1 MMRQTLRGVLPLS
14 YSLVLAV
21 TVGSAW
27 AAPPLPPSNGT
38 EPAPQPSLV
47 HKVTAANERQ
57 EMTVN
62 TSRILTL
69 DLKIPQAQVN
79 NPDIL
84 ELTPL
89 APNQIQMFAKKAG
102 VTQVNLWDENQRIY
116 TIDVI
121 VFGDAQELSMV
132 LQSEFPDAALR
143 IRPVANGVLISGYVP
158 EAEQVSSIVK
168 IAEEYYPK
176 VIPHM
181 KVGGVQQVLLH
192 LKVMEVS
199 RTKLRAMGIDFGQF
213 SDGNINTLVR
223 SGISSLIGVPDEGKI
238 PINTA
243 SNLQFGVVDGSNT
256 FFAVMEMM
264 RRDNLMKILSEPT
277 LVTVS
282 GRPAQFLSGGSIPVV
297 TGGGLGIP
305 ANTEYRDYGTQIDF
319 VPIVLGNGKI
329 RLEVRPEVSEVDES
343 RGTDTAPAFRLRR
356 ADTGV
361 ELAAGQ
367 TLAIAGLI
375 QNRTEAE
382 RKGLPWVGELPYV
395 GALFRRVEEHNNE
408 VELLILVTPELVDPM
423 DPDEVPLCGPGM
435 ETTSPNDWE
444 LYMRGYLEVPNCCP
458 TGPAAAGARPAGTP
472 GMPRPVEAA
481 PVPAPLP
488 SAPMPPASQGAA
500 ARKGVPTT
508 AARSSVQNSFN
519 RQNRTSTS
527 SYPSQKALPSFK
539 GPIGYDVVQ

>member
-1 MMRQTLRGVLPLS
+1 MMRQTFRGILPLS
-14 YSLVLAV
+14 YSLIVAMTLSPV
-21 TVGSAW
+21 W
-27 AAPPLPPSNGT
+27 AAPPGTPSVTASRGA
-38 EPAPQPSLV
+38 EGASPQPALL
-47 HKVTAANERQ
+47 HKVTEANERQ

-79 NPDIL
+79 NPEVV

-158 EAEQVSSIVK
+158 EADQVSSIVK

-199 RTKLRAMGIDFGQF
+199 RTKLRAMGIDFAQI
-213 SDGNINTLVR
+213 SNGNMNSLVR
-223 SGISSLIGVPDEGKI
+223 SGVSSLIGVPDEGEL
-238 PINTA
+238 PINTK
-243 SNLQFGVVDGSNT
+243 SNLQFGVVDGSST

-343 RGTDTAPAFRLRR
+343 RSTDTAPAFRLRR

-375 QNRTEAE
+375 QNRTDAE
-382 RKGLPWVGELPYV
+382 RKGLPWVGELPYI
-395 GALFRRVEEHNNE
+395 GALFRRVEEQTNE

-423 DPDEVPLCGPGM
+423 DPEEVPLCGPGM

-444 LYMRGYLEVPNCCP
+444 LFMRGYIEVPNCCP
-458 TGPAAAGARPAGTP
+458 TAGTP
-472 GMPRPVEAA
+472 GPA
-481 PVPAPLP
+481 PGGASPSPAPLP
-488 SAPMPPASQGAA
+488 PTAAPGPAAQ
-500 ARKGVPTT
+500 RPVPVT
-508 AARSSVQNSFN
+508 AARASVQNSFH
-519 RQNRTSTS
+519 RQNRSSTS
-527 SYPSQKALPSFK
+527 SHPSKQALPSFK
-539 GPIGYDVVQ
+539 GPIGYDVVR

>member
-1 MMRQTLRGVLPLS
+1 MMRQTFWGILPLS
-14 YSLVLAV
+14 YSLIVAMTL
-21 TVGSAW
+21 GPAW
-27 AAPPLPPSNGT
+27 AAPPGT
-38 EPAPQPSLV
+38 SSATASRGAEAMPPQPALL
-47 HKVTAANERQ
+47 HKVAAANERQ

-79 NPDIL
+79 NPDIV

-158 EAEQVSSIVK
+158 EADQVSSIVK

-199 RTKLRAMGIDFGQF
+199 RTKLRAMGIDFGQL
-213 SDGNINTLVR
+213 SSGNMNTLVR
-223 SGISSLIGVPDEGKI
+223 SGISNLIGVPDEGKI
-238 PINTA
+238 PINSA
-243 SNLQFGVVDGSNT
+243 SNLQFGVVDGSST

-305 ANTEYRDYGTQIDF
+305 ANTEYRDYGTQVDF

-343 RGTDTAPAFRLRR
+343 RSTDTAPAFRLRR

-375 QNRTEAE
+375 QNRTDAE
-382 RKGLPWVGELPYV
+382 RKGLPWVGELPYI
-395 GALFRRVEEHNNE
+395 GALFRRVEEQTNE

-423 DPDEVPLCGPGM
+423 DPEEVPLCGPGM

-444 LYMRGYLEVPNCCP
+444 LFMRGYIEVPNCCP
-458 TGPAAAGARPAGTP
+458 TAGA
-472 GMPRPVEAA
+472 PVAA
-481 PVPAPLP
+481 PVGGAPAPAPLP
-488 SAPMPPASQGAA
+488 PTAAPGPAAQ
-500 ARKGVPTT
+500 RTVPVT
-508 AARSSVQNSFN
+508 AARASVQNSFH
-519 RQNRTSTS
+519 RQNRPNTS
-527 SYPSQKALPSFK
+527 SPPSKQALPSFK
-539 GPIGYDVVQ
+539 GPIGYDVVR